1 MQTASPILKVFGR
14 KTLFALFAGYLS
26 YDHIVHENRSL
37 VRKRIFHHLKRG
49 KSSNKRADSDT
60 FVGRSDEIVKLS
72 RWLCS
77 PDPLPVVVVGPL
89 GTGKTHLLQHIARE
103 SEPGSVYLPARGSGK
118 AEAYLKNLVEAWEH
132 AVGRPR
138 HSILHQLYAAL
149 SVQIW
154 NLAKI
159 ELQDPISLLRDLLD
173 DIQAAAEHY
182 HSQQLTKRKPPLT
195 EAPEAPVVASL
206 HSAERIV
213 VIFDDVDDLIN
224 EDRLAHNGGRQ
235 AFQLIASFCNACGAE
250 RKLLSTVLSGSSV
263 EILQALS
270 SKTELVMS
278 KCWLLELGDMNKHDT
293 QLLMRAVFARSASLN
308 QAPEPLVE
316 FVYQTTGGRPR
327 DVVRMS
333 ITSNVEETAKDMLAS
348 AVAETQL
355 RLHRVHLAG
364 AEFLQWLAKQ
374 KHPVEMHTAMS
385 HLQSLAHKHR
395 KLFVD
400 AGMLHG
406 TVQQGVD
413 SANRR
418 LFNTEDYEWNFWQD
432 PLLPTYVL

>member
-1 MQTASPILKVFGR
+1 
-14 KTLFALFAGYLS
+14 
-26 YDHIVHENRSL
+26 
-37 VRKRIFHHLKRG
+37 
-49 KSSNKRADSDT
+49 
-60 FVGRSDEIVKLS
+60 
-72 RWLCS
+72 
-77 PDPLPVVVVGPL
+77 
-89 GTGKTHLLQHIARE
+89 
-103 SEPGSVYLPARGSGK
+103 
-118 AEAYLKNLVEAWEH
+118 
-132 AVGRPR
+132 
-138 HSILHQLYAAL
+138 
-149 SVQIW
+149 
-154 NLAKI
+154 
-159 ELQDPISLLRDLLD
+159 
-173 DIQAAAEHY
+173 
-182 HSQQLTKRKPPLT
+182 
-195 EAPEAPVVASL
+195 
-206 HSAERIV
+206 
-213 VIFDDVDDLIN
+213 
-224 EDRLAHNGGRQ
+224 
-235 AFQLIASFCNACGAE
+235 
-250 RKLLSTVLSGSSV
+250 
-263 EILQALS
+263 
-270 SKTELVMS
+270 MS